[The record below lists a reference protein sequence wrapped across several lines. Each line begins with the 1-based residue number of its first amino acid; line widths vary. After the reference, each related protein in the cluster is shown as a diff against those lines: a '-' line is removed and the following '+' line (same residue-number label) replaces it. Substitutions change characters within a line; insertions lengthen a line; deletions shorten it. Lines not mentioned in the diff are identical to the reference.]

1 MEKTKLGLP
10 LEYNELSEY
19 FDAHNVDDDTDDK
32 NAILSKLLRKY
43 GVKTVLDLTC
53 GTGSQVFFL
62 TKSGVAVTGAD
73 FSPKLLDIAR
83 AKAKKEKLYIR
94 FIEGDMRTLKV
105 GKFDAVITIFNAIG
119 HLTKDDFKIA
129 IKNIYDNL
137 KPGGIYVFDIFNLE
151 AMNDDVV
158 QNLAMN
164 INKDVGST
172 RIHNIQHSVINHE
185 TGGLTSYDS
194 YTIYDGKNQ
203 TREIKNEFTLQI
215 YTATQLQ
222 DLLAKNGFETIEQIA
237 FDGSEFLNKKSL
249 SILTIARKKERLIS

>member
-1 MEKTKLGLP
+1 
-10 LEYNELSEY
+10 
-19 FDAHNVDDDTDDK
+19 
-32 NAILSKLLRKY
+32 
-43 GVKTVLDLTC
+43 VLDLTC

-62 TKSGVAVTGAD
+62 TKFGFIVTGAD

-83 AKAKKEKLYIR
+83 AKAKKEKLDIN
-94 FIEGDMRTLKV
+94 FIDGDMRILKV

-119 HLTKDDFKIA
+119 HLTIDDFENA
-129 IKNIYDNL
+129 IRNIYNNL

-158 QNLAMN
+158 KNLAMD

-172 RIHNIQHSVINHE
+172 RIHNIQHSVINRE
-185 TGGLTSYDS
+185 TGQLTSYDS
-194 YTIYDGKNQ
+194 YTIYDGNNQ

-215 YTATQLQ
+215 YSSAQLQ
-222 DLLAKNGFETIEQIA
+222 DLLAKNGFENVEQIA

-249 SILTIARKKERLIS
+249 SILTIARKKERLTS

>member
-1 MEKTKLGLP
+1 MNKTKLGLP

-19 FDAHNVDDDTDDK
+19 FDAHNVGDDTADK
-32 NAILSKLLRKY
+32 NVILSKLLRKY
-43 GVKTVLDLTC
+43 DVKTVLDLTC

-62 TKSGVAVTGAD
+62 TKSGFIVNGAD

-83 AKAKKEKLYIR
+83 AKAKKEKLDIS
-94 FIEGDMRTLKV
+94 FIDGDMRTLKV

-119 HLTKDDFKIA
+119 HLTTDDFEKA

-137 KPGGIYVFDIFNLE
+137 KPGGIYLFDIFNLE

-158 QNLAMN
+158 QNLAMD
-164 INKDVGST
+164 INKDVGTT
-172 RIHNIQHSVINHE
+172 RIHNIQHSVINRE
-185 TGGLTSYDS
+185 AGQLTSYDS
-194 YTIYDGKNQ
+194 YTICDDKNQ
-203 TREIKNEFTLQI
+203 ITEVKNEFTLQI

-222 DLLAKNGFETIEQIA
+222 DLLDKNGFETIDQIA

-249 SILTIARKKERLIS
+249 SILTIARKKREAY